1 MSSFNTFGSSKKE
14 FGSGKNVW
22 YEVTGKWPGGGSVT
36 NLSDFDENDV
46 IPAGS
51 MVVFD
56 HAKHQA
62 KIVKAT
68 DVKTA
73 TNTGGTVEPK
83 TINGLLE
90 NDIWVE
96 MVRPM
101 QLPPLCMAAR
111 FMQTAL
117 PKKFL
122 RRCGPYFPRY
132 MLSKKNNK
140 NRIIL

>member
-51 MVVFD
+51 MVVFV

-96 MVRPM
+96 KGTTYATATVVYGGKIYADRLAEEVPSEVWAV
-101 QLPPLCMAAR
+101 LPEIHAI
-111 FMQTAL
+111 
-117 PKKFL
+117 KEK
-122 RRCGPYFPRY
+122 
-132 MLSKKNNK
+132 
-140 NRIIL
+140 